1 MSDQN
6 PQIYKSTNRKIKR
19 RLWGLAGAVLLGVL
33 LSLFFGRYPGPYF
46 TPLSVLREDALART
60 VVLNLRLPR
69 ILAAV
74 LLGAT
79 LAAGGT
85 TFQLIFRNPLVD
97 AGFLGV
103 SQGAAFGA
111 SLAIVFLGGSAAMV
125 QGSAALFAFLGLAAS
140 YLMAQRLRLGDWV
153 LRLVMAGIGVSAFY
167 AAGTGIIKYLADP
180 LKQLPDITFWLLGG
194 LWAITWEDVVQIL
207 PIVAPALIIVYLMRW
222 RLNLLSLR
230 DTTAFAL
237 GALPGRER
245 MVMLVAATAATA
257 AVVSK
262 AGQIG
267 WVGLIVPHIARRVLG
282 ADAQAAVPGGMLIGG
297 VFVLLCDDLARTVLT
312 GEIPLGILTSL
323 IGAVIFFSLLLR
335 NELELK
341 R

>member
-1 MSDQN
+1 MSTETQAAAARAARF
-6 PQIYKSTNRKIKR
+6 RK
-19 RLWGLAGAVLLGVL
+19 RLWEVAGVLLL
-33 LSLFFGRYPGPYF
+33 AMALSLFFGRYPGPYF
-46 TPLSVLREDALART
+46 TSPAVLRENELART
-60 VVLNLRLPR
+60 IVLNLRLPR

-74 LLGAT
+74 FLGAT
-79 LAAGGT
+79 LAAAGT

-111 SLAIVFLGGSAAMV
+111 SLGIVFLGGSAAAV

-140 YLMAQRLRLGDWV
+140 YGMAQRLRLGDWV
-153 LRLVMAGIGVSAFY
+153 LRLVMAGIGVSALY
-167 AAGTGIIKYLADP
+167 SAGTGIIKYLADP

-194 LWAITWEDVVQIL
+194 LWAITWEDMLHIL
-207 PIVAPALIIVYLMRW
+207 PVVVPALALIYLMRW

-230 DTTAFAL
+230 DATAFAL
-237 GALPGRER
+237 GAIPGRER
-245 MVMLVAATAATA
+245 LVMLVAATAATA

-267 WVGLIVPHIARRVLG
+267 WVGLIVPHIARRALG
-282 ADAQAAVPGGMLIGG
+282 SDAQAAVPGGMLLGAL
-297 VFVLLCDDLARTVLT
+297 FVLICDDLARTVLS

-323 IGAVIFFSLLLR
+323 AGAAVFFSLLLR
-335 NELELK
+335 NGLELK

>member
-1 MSDQN
+1 MSVEARAAAQR
-6 PQIYKSTNRKIKR
+6 TARFRR
-19 RLWGLAGAVLLGVL
+19 RLGGLAAALLLMVG
-33 LSLFFGRYPGPYF
+33 LSLLFGRYPGPYF
-46 TPLSVLREDALART
+46 TPPAVLRQNELARS

-74 LLGAT
+74 VLGAT
-79 LAAGGT
+79 LAAAGT

-111 SLAIVFLGGSAAMV
+111 SLAIVFLGGTAAV
-125 QGSAALFAFLGLAAS
+125 IQLSAALFAFLGLAAS

-167 AAGTGIIKYLADP
+167 AAGTGVVKYLADP
-180 LKQLPDITFWLLGG
+180 LKELPDITFWLLGG
-194 LWAITWEDVVQIL
+194 LWAITWEDVAHIL
-207 PIVAPALIIVYLMRW
+207 PVVVPALIVIYLMRW
-222 RLNLLSLR
+222 RLNLLSLQ
-230 DTTAFAL
+230 DSTAFAL

-245 MVMLVAATAATA
+245 MVMLVAAVAATA

-267 WVGLIVPHIARRVLG
+267 WVGLIVPHIARRALG
-282 ADAQAAVPGGMLIGG
+282 ADAQSAVPGGILIGG
-297 VFVLLCDDLARTVLT
+297 LFVLLCDDLARTVLS

-323 IGAVIFFSLLLR
+323 IGAVVFFSLLLR
-335 NELELK
+335 HELELK
-341 R
+341 P